1 MKNFSS
7 SQSTQDVSSLQL
19 SATLVL
25 SVVAV
30 LGTLAALNGGTAL
43 TTSSWDAMVTYLQ
56 GMLSS
61 TWVLVLVF
69 VTILITVWQLM
80 HGAGYRTA
88 GLILGILGFALI
100 GPGVVRAMAT
110 ATGEPA
116 SITASPTQ
124 QIEYLK

>member
-1 MKNFSS
+1 MKNTSPLS
-7 SQSTQDVSSLQL
+7 SQDVGTLQM

-25 SVVAV
+25 SVLAV

-43 TTSSWDAMVTYLQ
+43 TASSWDSMVTYLQ

-61 TWVLVLVF
+61 TWVLVLAFAALLVC
-69 VTILITVWQLM
+69 VWQLM
-80 HGAGYRTA
+80 HGAGYRSA
-88 GLILGILGFALI
+88 GLILAILGFALI

-116 SITASPTQ
+116 SITVAPT
-124 QIEYLK
+124 QIEYQK

>member
-1 MKNFSS
+1 MKTTSPHLS
-7 SQSTQDVSSLQL
+7 QDVGTLQM

-25 SVVAV
+25 SVLAV

-43 TTSSWDAMVTYLQ
+43 TASSWDSMVTYLQ

-61 TWVLVLVF
+61 TWVLVLAFAALLVC
-69 VTILITVWQLM
+69 VWQLM
-80 HGAGYRTA
+80 HGAGYRSA
-88 GLILGILGFALI
+88 GLILAILGFALI

-116 SITASPTQ
+116 SITVAPI
-124 QIEYLK
+124 QIEYQK

>member
-1 MKNFSS
+1 MKTTSPHS
-7 SQSTQDVSSLQL
+7 SQDVGTLQM

-25 SVVAV
+25 SVLAV

-43 TTSSWDAMVTYLQ
+43 TASSWDSMVTYLQ

-61 TWVLVLVF
+61 TWVLVLAFAALLVC
-69 VTILITVWQLM
+69 VWQLM
-80 HGAGYRTA
+80 HGAGYRSA
-88 GLILGILGFALI
+88 GLILAILGFALI

-116 SITASPTQ
+116 SITVAPT
-124 QIEYLK
+124 QIEYQK

>member
-1 MKNFSS
+1 MKQNTSPS
-7 SQSTQDVSSLQL
+7 SQDFANLQM

-25 SVVAV
+25 SVLTV

-43 TTSSWDAMVTYLQ
+43 TASSWDSMVTYLQ

-61 TWVLVLVF
+61 TWVLVLAFAALLV
-69 VTILITVWQLM
+69 TVWQLM

-88 GLILGILGFALI
+88 GLILAILGFALI
-100 GPGVVRAMAT
+100 GPGVVRALAT

-116 SITASPTQ
+116 SITVAPS
-124 QIEYLK
+124 QIKYQK

>member
-1 MKNFSS
+1 MKKTSSRS
-7 SQSTQDVSSLQL
+7 SQDVGSLQM

-25 SVVAV
+25 SVLAV

-43 TTSSWDAMVTYLQ
+43 TASSWDSMVTYLQ

-61 TWVLVLVF
+61 TWVLVLAF
-69 VTILITVWQLM
+69 AALIVCVWQLM
-80 HGAGYRTA
+80 HGAGYRSA
-88 GLILGILGFALI
+88 GLILAILGFALI

-116 SITASPTQ
+116 SITVAPI
-124 QIEYLK
+124 QIEYQK

>member
-1 MKNFSS
+1 MKNTSPLS
-7 SQSTQDVSSLQL
+7 SQDVGTLQM

-25 SVVAV
+25 SVLAV

-43 TTSSWDAMVTYLQ
+43 TASSWDSMVTYLQ

-61 TWVLVLVF
+61 TWVLVLAFASLLVC
-69 VTILITVWQLM
+69 VWQLM
-80 HGAGYRTA
+80 HGAGYRSA
-88 GLILGILGFALI
+88 GLILAILGFALI

-116 SITASPTQ
+116 SITVAPT
-124 QIEYLK
+124 QIEYQK

>member
-1 MKNFSS
+1 MKQNTSPS
-7 SQSTQDVSSLQL
+7 SQDFATLQM

-25 SVVAV
+25 SVLTV

-43 TTSSWDAMVTYLQ
+43 TASSWDSMVTYLQ

-61 TWVLVLVF
+61 TWVLVLAF
-69 VTILITVWQLM
+69 VALLVTVWQLM

-88 GLILGILGFALI
+88 GLILAILGFALI
-100 GPGVVRAMAT
+100 GPGVVRALAT

-116 SITASPTQ
+116 SITVAPS
-124 QIEYLK
+124 QIEYQK

>member
-1 MKNFSS
+1 MKQNTSPS
-7 SQSTQDVSSLQL
+7 SQDFATLQM

-25 SVVAV
+25 SVLTV

-43 TTSSWDAMVTYLQ
+43 TASSWDSMVTYLQ

-61 TWVLVLVF
+61 TWVLVLAFAALLV
-69 VTILITVWQLM
+69 TVWQLM

-88 GLILGILGFALI
+88 GLILAILGFALI
-100 GPGVVRAMAT
+100 GPGVVRALAT

-116 SITASPTQ
+116 SITVAPS
-124 QIEYLK
+124 QIEYQK

>member
-1 MKNFSS
+1 MKTTSPLS
-7 SQSTQDVSSLQL
+7 SQDVGTLQM

-25 SVVAV
+25 SVLAV

-43 TTSSWDAMVTYLQ
+43 TASSWDSMVTYLQ

-61 TWVLVLVF
+61 TWVLVLAFAALLVC
-69 VTILITVWQLM
+69 VWQLM
-80 HGAGYRTA
+80 HGAGYRSA
-88 GLILGILGFALI
+88 GLILAILGFALI

-116 SITASPTQ
+116 SITVAPT
-124 QIEYLK
+124 QIEYQK